1 MKTDAIIVGSG
12 IIGMSL
18 AIILS
23 RNNKKTII
31 IEKNLSNNLNNR
43 RVYALSEKTKSFFE
57 SISIWENISNINQ
70 LDEMSLYYRDYITDD
85 VLSFKRI
92 DSQKNIGYIGESN
105 NIMKALIEKIEH
117 DKNIKLYDNCS
128 VDEISNHLN
137 NLEIITTDKNTIK
150 SKYLFSCDGSKSNIK
165 KHLGLDNQYDYYDS
179 KAKVFNIKH
188 EKSNNNTATQIFL
201 QSGPVAFLPL
211 TLNESSMVV
220 SIKNKFNYEEFSED
234 NICGFL
240 EKITN
245 NSFGK
250 IELNSK
256 ILSFDLVGFD
266 SESYISGNTVFVGDS
281 AHSVHPLA
289 GMGLNLGISDV
300 IEIDKAIKGSH
311 QIFGDKNFF
320 SGYARKQK
328 IVNKKARQQLKI
340 IEKVYSLDNNA
351 IMQIIKFGMKNIQ
364 KSTFLKEKIIK
375 HANNN
380 LSIFQN

>member
-85 VLSFKRI
+85 ALSFKRI

-105 NIMKALIEKIEH
+105 NIMKALIENIEH

-150 SKYLFSCDGSKSNIK
+150 SKYLFSCDGSK
-165 KHLGLDNQYDYYDS
+165 
-179 KAKVFNIKH
+179 
-188 EKSNNNTATQIFL
+188 
-201 QSGPVAFLPL
+201 
-211 TLNESSMVV
+211 
-220 SIKNKFNYEEFSED
+220 
-234 NICGFL
+234 
-240 EKITN
+240 
-245 NSFGK
+245 
-250 IELNSK
+250 
-256 ILSFDLVGFD
+256 
-266 SESYISGNTVFVGDS
+266 
-281 AHSVHPLA
+281 
-289 GMGLNLGISDV
+289 
-300 IEIDKAIKGSH
+300 
-311 QIFGDKNFF
+311 
-320 SGYARKQK
+320 
-328 IVNKKARQQLKI
+328 
-340 IEKVYSLDNNA
+340 
-351 IMQIIKFGMKNIQ
+351 
-364 KSTFLKEKIIK
+364 
-375 HANNN
+375 
-380 LSIFQN
+380 